1 MLLVTL
7 LPLNMVGQKR
17 YALLVGI
24 SNYHAVYKNSEW
36 NNIHGV
42 NDVNLVSPI
51 LAKQGFKVQKLTDN
65 AATKANIVKRLKAL
79 IRRTSKGDIVYI
91 HFSTHGQPFEDLDG
105 DEADGWDESIVPV
118 DAPIEYVKGRYEGQN
133 HLIDDELNKYT
144 EQIRSK
150 LGAMGHLYV
159 VMDACHAGRA
169 SRNLDEIEITRG
181 TKRGF
186 TPNGKNYKA
195 KKETA
200 THYKLAS
207 SPAKSRVTFLEACGN
222 TQVNMEVKRNGTY
235 YGPMSFYIAKA
246 LSYSQI
252 DEGNRWV
259 YKVQQLMRQ
268 DIDIQN
274 QDMVI
279 ETTK

>member
-207 SPAKSRVTFLEACGN
+207 SPAKSRVTYLEACGN

>member
-51 LAKQGFKVQKLTDN
+51 LVKQGFKIQKLTNN
-65 AATKANIVKRLKAL
+65 AATKANILKQLKSLSRHA
-79 IRRTSKGDIVYI
+79 SKGDIVYI

-159 VMDACHAGRA
+159 VIDACHAGRA

-207 SPAKSRVTFLEACGN
+207 SPAKSRVTYLEACGN
-222 TQVNMEVKRNGTY
+222 TQVNMEVKKNGAY

-246 LSYSQI
+246 LSSFNL
-252 DEGNRWV
+252 DEGNQWV

>member
-150 LGAMGHLYV
+150 LGTMGHLYV
-159 VMDACHAGRA
+159 VIDACHAGRA

-207 SPAKSRVTFLEACGN
+207 SPAKSRVTYLEACGN